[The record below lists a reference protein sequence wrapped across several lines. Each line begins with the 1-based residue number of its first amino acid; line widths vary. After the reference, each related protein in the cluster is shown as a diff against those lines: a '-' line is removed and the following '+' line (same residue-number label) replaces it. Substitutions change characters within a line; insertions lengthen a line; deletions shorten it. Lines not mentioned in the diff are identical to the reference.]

1 MSHDLHDPLEDLVRE
16 VPRHVVRP
24 DLARTAWASGRRR
37 RLRKRAAA
45 TACAAAAVAAVLGLG
60 PGVADRL
67 DRAAPAASTEDTVA
81 TGYPERID
89 KPWRLA
95 ELPDRPGPVAAV
107 VDGGWEKR
115 AWIAVSPTGEQWRIP
130 VGAPGDDTYPTVSNT
145 GRYLGYLAGFE
156 GPYVIHDLVTGER
169 TEFPDIGSGIDG
181 TTARYTTYGQQ
192 PTFWSP
198 DDSHLLVSG
207 SANRRPFRG
216 HGLVLGVDG
225 SQRLVPDYEGHPAG
239 WLAEDRIARVSWTE
253 NDDGFAEEAWVDV
266 VDVEGDRLERVR
278 LDLPRKAEVWMNQ
291 WSASVSPDGKQIAV
305 RTDQGFAD
313 ADQVLRFSVAD
324 GRLRTTTQAADLDS
338 TCQMSWSGARPVVT
352 TLDSDE
358 ESGTAVLASATPNPL
373 VVTEPGA
380 SITCIRLAAD
390 AAAGEPHGGLFG
402 TSTAWWTWRVREIAL
417 SATAAVALLLLW
429 LHRRRRSR

>member
-1 MSHDLHDPLEDLVRE
+1 MSHDLHEPLEDLVRE

-24 DLARTAWASGRRR
+24 DLARTAWAAGRRR
-37 RLRKRAAA
+37 RLRRRIAVTATAAA
-45 TACAAAAVAAVLGLG
+45 GVAVVLGLG
-60 PGVADRL
+60 PGVVDRVTTTP
-67 DRAAPAASTEDTVA
+67 PAASTDGTIA

-115 AWIAVSPTGEQWRIP
+115 AWIAVSPTGKQWRIP

-207 SANRRPFRG
+207 SATRRPFRG
-216 HGLVLGVDG
+216 RGLVLGVDG

-253 NDDGFAEEAWVDV
+253 TDDGFAEDAWVDV

-278 LDLPRKAEVWMNQ
+278 LDLPRKAEVWMSQ
-291 WSASVSPDGKQIAV
+291 WSASVSPDGDQIAV
-305 RTDQGFAD
+305 RTDEDLAG
-313 ADQVLRFSVAD
+313 ADQVFRFSVAD

-338 TCQMSWSGARPVVT
+338 TCQMSWSGATPVVT
-352 TLDSDE
+352 TLDPDD
-358 ESGTAVLASATPNPL
+358 ESGTAVLAAATPKPL

-380 SITCIRLAAD
+380 SITCIMLAAA

-402 TSTAWWTWRVREIAL
+402 TSTASWTWKVQEIVLA
-417 SATAAVALLLLW
+417 SAAGVALVLLW
-429 LHRRRRSR
+429 LRRRLRSR